1 MQKHD
6 NNITITT
13 VSQFSGK
20 PSIPLTGRQSFP
32 ENKVKDP
39 SSSPKVERY
48 PVPPVNNRMVQYID

>member
-6 NNITITT
+6 NSVTITT

-20 PSIPLTGRQSFP
+20 PSIPLSGRQTFP

>member
-6 NNITITT
+6 TTISITT

-20 PSIPLTGRQSFP
+20 PSIPLSGRQSFP
-32 ENKVKDP
+32 DNKVKDP

-48 PVPPVNNRMVQYID
+48 PVPPVNNRIVQYID